1 MTEPFFQVDDLN
13 TWFFTRQGVIKS
25 VRDISFDLRRGEVL
39 GIVGES
45 GSGKSVTGMSIMGQI
60 DEPGRIVSGS
70 ISLDGQE
77 LTALTFEEMRR
88 FRGRKIA
95 MVFQNP
101 LMTLNPLMR
110 VRDQMYEAI
119 SEHGD
124 VSRKE
129 MHDRC
134 IEVLMAV
141 GIPSPQER
149 LNAYPHEMSGGM
161 RQRVVIATALL
172 LGPDM
177 IIADEPTTALDVTI
191 QAQIIYHIRRQID
204 ERGLG
209 MIWITH
215 DLSTLSELADRIMVM
230 YAGAMMEIGTTE
242 DIIGFPRHPYTRKLL
257 SSVPSRNT
265 PGEKL
270 RQIPGNMPSLLSLG
284 KGCPFASRCERAT
297 EICSEPVPATRLS
310 ATHHIWCYHPF
321 EG

>member
-1 MTEPFFQVDDLN
+1 MTEPFFQVDGLN
-13 TWFFTRQGVIKS
+13 TWFFTRQGMVKS
-25 VRDISFDLRRGEVL
+25 VRDISFDLTRGEVL

-70 ISLDGQE
+70 ITLNGEE
-77 LTALTFEEMRR
+77 LTTLDFEEMRR
-88 FRGRKIA
+88 YRGRRIA
-95 MVFQNP
+95 MIFQNP

-119 SEHGD
+119 GAHEDG
-124 VSRKE
+124 SRRK

-134 IEVLMAV
+134 IEALKAV
-141 GIPSPQER
+141 GIPSPEER

-161 RQRVVIATALL
+161 RQRVVIAIALL
-172 LGPDM
+172 LGPDL

-191 QAQIIYHIRRQID
+191 QAQIIYQIRRQID

-230 YAGAMMEIGTTE
+230 YAGAMMEIGTTQE
-242 DIIGFPRHPYTRKLL
+242 IIGSARHPYTRKLL
-257 SSVPSRNT
+257 DSVPSRNT

-270 RQIPGNMPSLLSLG
+270 KQIPGNMPSLLALG

-297 EICSEPVPATRLS
+297 EICGEPVPATQLS
-310 ATHHIWCYHPF
+310 GTHRIWCYHPF
-321 EG
+321 ED

>member
-1 MTEPFFQVDDLN
+1 MTEPFFQVDGLN

-119 SEHGD
+119 SEHED
-124 VSRKE
+124 VSRRQ

-141 GIPSPQER
+141 GIPSPEER

-242 DIIGFPRHPYTRKLL
+242 DIIGVPRHPYTRKLL
-257 SSVPSRNT
+257 GSVPSRNT

-270 RQIPGNMPSLLSLG
+270 RQIPGNMPSLLSLE

-297 EICSEPVPATRLS
+297 EICSEPVPATQLS

-321 EG
+321 EE